1 MRAGLYERVSTEEQ
15 AKEGFSIAAQD
26 EKGRAF
32 IMSQGWVL
40 HDTYLDDGVSAKDTD
55 RPELQ
60 RLFRDVSDKK
70 IDVIVV
76 YKLDRFT
83 RSVKDLYDMLEFL
96 EKHGVKFRSVTEPY
110 DTTSAAGKLFITLVA
125 ALAQWEREN
134 LAERVRFGM
143 EQMFREGKRPGAK
156 MPYGYTKEGGLV
168 EEECSV
174 LREIR
179 NMYMLHRHGYK
190 FIANHLNECGK
201 LRRGKQW
208 TSYTV
213 YFVLSNPFYAGKM
226 RWGAKKKD
234 GKYATRKMEKFVEVS
249 LADHEYPT
257 VFTWEEYIEQIN
269 FMKSKEFDGYSK
281 KREYWFKGILRCG
294 KCGSSMTGRFH
305 QNKRK
310 DGTYN
315 KITSYICSKRQISGS
330 SACSMPMF
338 RQELVEKLVM
348 EYIEGLKTDYTSIE
362 NKINIDNQ
370 ENNKLKIKL
379 DNLNSDKQAILARR
393 KKWQYAFINDLITED
408 ELSERNKEDRGVLE
422 SINKEIDSIMNKLSV
437 KPSKTLDDAVRVHES
452 WNSMNDSEKQEMM
465 NIIFKEI
472 VLYTPLDKAKATKGK
487 YIPALIQ
494 DVTFN

>member
-1 MRAGLYERVSTEEQ
+1 MRVGLYERVSTEEQ

-156 MPYGYTKEGGLV
+156 MPYGYTKEGDLV

-257 VFTWEEYIEQIN
+257 VFTWEEYLEQIQL
-269 FMKSKEFDGYSK
+269 MKSKEFDGYSK
-281 KREYWFKGILRCG
+281 KREYWFKGLLKCG
-294 KCGSSMTGRFH
+294 KCGSSMTGRYH
-305 QNKRK
+305 QNKRN
-310 DGTYN
+310 DGSYN
-315 KITSYICSKRQISGS
+315 KITSYICSKRQMSGS

-348 EYIEGLKTDYTSIE
+348 DYIEKLSTDRMTVE
-362 NKINIDNQ
+362 KEMDIDNKKN
-370 ENNKLKIKL
+370 EGLNKR
-379 DNLNSDKQAILARR
+379 LNDLNHDKQKIMERR
-393 KKWQYAFINDLITED
+393 KKWQYAYANDLITED
-408 ELSERNKEDRGVLE
+408 ELSERNKEDRSILD
-422 SINKEIDSIMNKLSV
+422 SINKEIESITGKLTS
-437 KPSKTLDDAVRVHES
+437 KPTHSLDHIIELKEVWSTAD
-452 WNSMNDSEKQEMM
+452 DSERQELL

-472 VLYTPLDKAKATKGK
+472 VLYTPLDKARATKGK
-487 YIPALIQ
+487 FIPASIKE
-494 DVTFN
+494 VSFK